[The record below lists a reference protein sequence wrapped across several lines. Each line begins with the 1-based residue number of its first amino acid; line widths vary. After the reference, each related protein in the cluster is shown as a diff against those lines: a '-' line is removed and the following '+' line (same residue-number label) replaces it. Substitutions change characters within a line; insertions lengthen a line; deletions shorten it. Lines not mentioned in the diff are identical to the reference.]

1 MQDRIKVVI
10 VDDEPQSIH
19 RLQDDL
25 ATLEDFEVIATSS
38 SAVSAKNLVMSIQPD
53 VLFIDVEMPGQ
64 TGFEV
69 LQSLRDEI
77 PMDLIVVFYSAFDK
91 YMIDA
96 LRASAFDFL
105 LKPYQQDEFELVV
118 DRIRQKMKDGDDVDE
133 DASSVPESSSCSS
146 ESVLASQKA
155 QDFSGMNGMLGTAA
169 KRLAIQTISGLLML
183 KPDDVF
189 SCTFDEATHLWQL
202 KLSNGQV
209 YKLKRQA
216 TAKTILSMSPSLAQV
231 RQDCIINL
239 DYLLCIEN
247 YTLRCIFSPP
257 FDHEEIIIQAREH
270 LKDKLKVSPIAFRLL
285 DEQFTMGDLQRVY
298 ELISGR
304 SYDRRNFY
312 RKALASG
319 LLENESEKES
329 IQDEADDDLT
339 DCCMADY
346 ASAPKMEAIWTSKPR
361 KGKTPTQ
368 IFRFNEQSFEEMDE
382 NESKRNPFDF

>member
-77 PMDLIVVFYSAFDK
+77 PMELIVVFYSAFDK

-189 SCTFDEATHLWQL
+189 SCTFDEVTHLWQL

-209 YKLKRQA
+209 YKLKRQV

-257 FDHEEIIIQAREH
+257 FDQEEITVFPDCCTHFPNCCKRNEH
-270 LKDKLKVSPIAFRLL
+270 LSDSLADTGVQP
-285 DEQFTMGDLQRVY
+285 
-298 ELISGR
+298 SGNNDAPADSSANHYKPVPVLR
-304 SYDRRNFY
+304 EYC
-312 RKALASG
+312 SG
-319 LLENESEKES
+319 LHADSENLPGNRHGDTRKKHPPAYPSV
-329 IQDEADDDLT
+329 
-339 DCCMADY
+339 
-346 ASAPKMEAIWTSKPR
+346 WTHR
-361 KGKTPTQ
+361 Q
-368 IFRFNEQSFEEMDE
+368 Y
-382 NESKRNPFDF
+382 

>member
-25 ATLEDFEVIATSS
+25 ATLVDFEVIATSS
-38 SAVSAKNLVMSIQPD
+38 SAVSAKNLVMSMQPD
-53 VLFIDVEMPGQ
+53 VLFLDVEMPGQ
-64 TGFEV
+64 TGLEV
-69 LQSLRDEI
+69 LQSLREEM
-77 PMDLIVVFYSAFDK
+77 PMELIVVFYSAFDK
-91 YMIDA
+91 YMIEA

-105 LKPYQQDEFELVV
+105 LKPYQQEELEQVV
-118 DRIRQKMKDGDDVDE
+118 DRIRQKMVDGDEKD
-133 DASSVPESSSCSS
+133 SSAALESSSCSS

-189 SCTFDEATHLWQL
+189 SCTFDEVTHLWQL

-209 YKLKRQA
+209 YKLKRQV

-257 FDHEEIIIQAREH
+257 FDQEEITVSRRCYKAV
-270 LKDKLKVSPIAFRLL
+270 KD
-285 DEQFTMGDLQRVY
+285 Q
-298 ELISGR
+298 
-304 SYDRRNFY
+304 
-312 RKALASG
+312 
-319 LLENESEKES
+319 LE
-329 IQDEADDDLT
+329 IL
-339 DCCMADY
+339 
-346 ASAPKMEAIWTSKPR
+346 
-361 KGKTPTQ
+361 
-368 IFRFNEQSFEEMDE
+368 
-382 NESKRNPFDF
+382 